1 MKDLEELKN
10 QINILEYAER
20 YVEAY
25 NEKHPEKEEKM
36 EIQRVNDSTYRINPC
51 PICGHKDHFTIYPDT
66 NSYSSF
72 NKDCC
77 KGGSIIDFMQE
88 IEDLEFNKAVRRLY
102 EMTGNTNYDEKVN
115 IEIED
120 NNTNQ
125 MKPKEEFLE
134 EQKKNFI
141 LDGIKNQTP
150 EQKEEMYKYVE
161 SRGISR
167 KTADRFNLFLS
178 SSVYED
184 KSLGQ
189 EGQIRVVIPVINRDL
204 YNDHYS
210 YVARAI
216 SEVEPKVKTL
226 NNAGKQEPLNL
237 DYIKRHAD
245 RNKLIY
251 ICEGWAD
258 TLSIEDVGQKSIA
271 IHSSANGKK
280 FLEELEKNI
289 ETAREYSYILCFDND
304 KAGREATKTVKDG
317 LDQLKLKHLELSIPS
332 QFNDIN
338 EWYKNS
344 PESFKTGIDPFFKDN
359 MANYME
365 TKFIQDILDYGSM
378 WSIKTGFKELDEKI
392 GGLAGVTVIGGGSSI
407 GKTTLT
413 HQICDNLAQKGQK
426 IIYFSLEQGRLE
438 LSAKSISRQETINE
452 NSILTAESAAEI
464 MQNPEPISTK
474 KSVRD
479 NAIDNY
485 KKYANNILIVEGNSS
500 TNIDTIKNYVGNYIS
515 ITGERPL
522 IVIYYL
528 QMLSSSNPNDS
539 DKKQIDTVMS
549 TLRQM
554 SRDYKVV
561 IIAISSFNRENYT
574 NFVDFKSFK
583 ESGSIEY
590 SADIVL
596 GLQLNVVNQLEGNEN
611 DKRKAINTAKSG
623 DVREV
628 ELVCLKNRNGISNF
642 SCLFNYYPKVNHF
655 VEQKPKEDKF

>member
-1 MKDLEELKN
+1 
-10 QINILEYAER
+10 
-20 YVEAY
+20 
-25 NEKHPEKEEKM
+25 
-36 EIQRVNDSTYRINPC
+36 
-51 PICGHKDHFTIYPDT
+51 
-66 NSYSSF
+66 
-72 NKDCC
+72 
-77 KGGSIIDFMQE
+77 
-88 IEDLEFNKAVRRLY
+88 
-102 EMTGNTNYDEKVN
+102 
-115 IEIED
+115 
-120 NNTNQ
+120 
-125 MKPKEEFLE
+125 
-134 EQKKNFI
+134 
-141 LDGIKNQTP
+141 
-150 EQKEEMYKYVE
+150 
-161 SRGISR
+161 
-167 KTADRFNLFLS
+167 
-178 SSVYED
+178 
-184 KSLGQ
+184 
-189 EGQIRVVIPVINRDL
+189 
-204 YNDHYS
+204 
-210 YVARAI
+210 
-216 SEVEPKVKTL
+216 
-226 NNAGKQEPLNL
+226 
-237 DYIKRHAD
+237 
-245 RNKLIY
+245 
-251 ICEGWAD
+251 
-258 TLSIEDVGQKSIA
+258 
-271 IHSSANGKK
+271 
-280 FLEELEKNI
+280 
-289 ETAREYSYILCFDND
+289 
-304 KAGREATKTVKDG
+304 
-317 LDQLKLKHLELSIPS
+317 
-332 QFNDIN
+332 
-338 EWYKNS
+338 
-344 PESFKTGIDPFFKDN
+344 
-359 MANYME
+359 
-365 TKFIQDILDYGSM
+365 M

-522 IVIYYL
+522 IVIDYL

-611 DKRKAINTAKSG
+611 DKRKAISTAKSG

-642 SCLFNYYPKVNHF
+642 SCLFNYYPKVNYF
-655 VEQKPKEDKF
+655 VEQKTKEDKF